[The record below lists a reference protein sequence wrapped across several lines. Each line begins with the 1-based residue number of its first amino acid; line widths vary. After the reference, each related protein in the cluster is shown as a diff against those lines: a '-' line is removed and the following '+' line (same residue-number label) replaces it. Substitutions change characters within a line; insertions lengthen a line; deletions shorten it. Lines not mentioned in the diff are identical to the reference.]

1 MRALQ
6 RFFVAA
12 AYGFVSPVLAAPP
25 QPPLK
30 DVMVKVVEPASN
42 AIFYISREPPKDDEQ
57 WKVLQ
62 GQALMLLEIAN
73 SLTTPPRAKDK
84 RQWMQDAKLL
94 IDASAA
100 AYVAAN
106 AKNLTALEELNDPL
120 YTACATCHEHYLPK
134 R

>member
-6 RFFVAA
+6 RFLITAA
-12 AYGFVSPVLAAPP
+12 CGFVLPILAAPA
-25 QPPLK
+25 QPSLK

-42 AIFYISREPPKDDEQ
+42 ALFYISREPPQSDEQ
-57 WKVLQ
+57 WKTLQ

-73 SLTTPPRAKDK
+73 SLTTPARAKDK
-84 RQWMQDAKLL
+84 RQWMRDAKLL

-100 AYVAAN
+100 AYEAAN
-106 AKNLTALEELNDPL
+106 AKSLTALEALNDPL